1 MGTCM
6 HFLII
11 NSIATHAYRFTTK
24 HISPALQQL
33 ELQSF
38 GKSVTVHGNME
49 VRVYSG
55 VSEISVVY
63 KVDEF
68 SIELFVHLPMSYPL
82 QPPAIR
88 EGKRIRIDPAQW
100 RKWLLQFNIFVTNQV
115 RKTLL
120 IDSLNFKGRGELD
133 MPPAIKH
140 LIGYD
145 LGGENK
151 RAPPLPHSPKTNISN
166 GSSCKW
172 KRRTVPLMG
181 NLSSSHF

>member
-1 MGTCM
+1 MSCIVKQTTCKS
-6 HFLII
+6 I
-11 NSIATHAYRFTTK
+11 NRFTTK

-38 GKSVTVHGNME
+38 GKAVTVHGNME

-68 SIELFVHLPMSYPL
+68 SIELFVHLPTSYPL

-115 RKTLL
+115 
-120 IDSLNFKGRGELD
+120 
-133 MPPAIKH
+133 
-140 LIGYD
+140 
-145 LGGENK
+145 
-151 RAPPLPHSPKTNISN
+151 
-166 GSSCKW
+166 
-172 KRRTVPLMG
+172 
-181 NLSSSHF
+181 